1 MDLAII
7 DIIQATLNMM
17 IMSVMLSN
25 VDLCI
30 ILSLAV
36 PLMR

>member
-7 DIIQATLNMM
+7 DIIQVTLNMM